1 MPNMKD
7 VAKRANVGI
16 ATVSR
21 VINNSG
27 FVSNET
33 RAIVEKA
40 IDELGYIPN
49 ELARNFQKNKT
60 NIIGVIVPEVHHEF
74 TNNLLKEIE
83 RALRDN
89 SYLMMV
95 GVSAHDEET
104 EKECINKLVSQ
115 QVGGLIIT
123 APIRQD
129 YSKYQFPIVSF
140 DREINSTIPYVHTDN
155 YHGAMHLTNKL
166 IDGGCKNIL
175 YVHFNADEKSL
186 SNRRIEAFKDVCNE
200 KSITYTISE
209 YEEGKTN
216 GEYIASVVE
225 LQANSQYDGM
235 FFGCD
240 ADARRYLNMYFEKHQ
255 KFPTDH
261 KIVSFDALSTN
272 RFYYPKLYSAGHDFK
287 KISETLISLIFSQ
300 MNDTEYE
307 HENKIDFVIQAGN
320 TLLE

>member
-7 VAKRANVGI
+7 VAKKANVGI

-27 FVSNET
+27 FVSSET
-33 RAIVEKA
+33 RQIVENA
-40 IDELGYIPN
+40 IEELGYIPN

-123 APIRQD
+123 APIRED
-129 YSKYQFPIVSF
+129 YSKYNFPIVSF

-155 YHGAMHLTNKL
+155 YSGAKFLTEKL
-166 IDGGCKNIL
+166 IENECKNIL

-186 SNRRIEAFKDVCNE
+186 SNRRIEAFIDICNE
-200 KSITYTISE
+200 KHVKYTISE
-209 YEEGKTN
+209 YVEGLTN
-216 GEYIASVVE
+216 GEYIKSIVDIQE
-225 LQANSQYDGM
+225 NNKYDGM

-240 ADARRYLNMYFEKHQ
+240 ADARRYLNDYFEKHQ
-255 KFPTDH
+255 KYPTEH

-300 MNDTEYE
+300 MNETEFD
-307 HENKIDFVIQAGN
+307 HENKIDYVLQEGN
-320 TLLE
+320 TI

>member
-7 VAKRANVGI
+7 VAKKANVGI

-27 FVSNET
+27 FVSKET
-33 RAIVEKA
+33 RTIVERA

-60 NIIGVIVPEVHHEF
+60 NIIGVIVPEIHHEF

-83 RALRDN
+83 RVLRSN
-89 SYLMMV
+89 GYLMMV

-129 YSKYQFPIVSF
+129 YSKYKFPIVSF
-140 DREINSTIPYVHTDN
+140 DREINKNIPYVHTDN
-155 YHGAMHLTNKL
+155 YGGGNYLTNKL
-166 IDGGCKNIL
+166 IDAGCEKLLFVN
-175 YVHFNADEKSL
+175 FNADDKSL
-186 SNRRIEAFKDVCNE
+186 SNNRMKAFKDVCKNSNVE
-200 KSITYTISE
+200 HNVSMFQKFSSNTE
-209 YEEGKTN
+209 YLNNIINMQKN
-216 GEYIASVVE
+216 
-225 LQANSQYDGM
+225 NNYDGL

-240 ADARRYLNMYFEKHQ
+240 IDARRYLNLYFEKHQ
-255 KFPTDH
+255 KFPCDH
-261 KIVSFDALSTN
+261 KIVSFDSLDTN
-272 RFYYPKLYSAGHDFK
+272 TMYYPKLDSAGHNFK
-287 KISETLISLIFSQ
+287 KIASTLISLIFSQ

-307 HENKIDFVIQAGN
+307 HENMIDFVVQDGS
-320 TLLE
+320 TL